1 MSYKQTRAASQ
12 PTKMLE
18 AHLEEGALCS
28 FDGPG
33 GAPRRCFAAQ
43 RTSWPASF
51 SPSSSPCDCS
61 KKKSARAYGR
71 NGSVCVQSLHYS
83 SHLLTMFNRGNY
95 FFICSYWC
103 GRRMCCQ
110 QSSRKRG
117 SDEKARPSSA
127 SHHPFSVKFCVRL
140 IWHQASSLVSAPAAL
155 CMERFSFLS
164 LAVLM
169 QLWSSFGTSAK
180 ECQWHPR
187 RYLLCRPHPVPTSV
201 VFLMFV
207 GAARRLPPYCAGNF

>member
-1 MSYKQTRAASQ
+1 MGERPQLDIAERGPRRRRKKKKERNSCACLLPVAHVSRCMTHMEPHNGKTEEKSTCLISRPRAASQ
-12 PTKMLE
+12 PAKMLE

-95 FFICSYWC
+95 FFICSY
-103 GRRMCCQ
+103 
-110 QSSRKRG
+110 
-117 SDEKARPSSA
+117 
-127 SHHPFSVKFCVRL
+127 
-140 IWHQASSLVSAPAAL
+140 
-155 CMERFSFLS
+155 
-164 LAVLM
+164 
-169 QLWSSFGTSAK
+169 
-180 ECQWHPR
+180 
-187 RYLLCRPHPVPTSV
+187 
-201 VFLMFV
+201 
-207 GAARRLPPYCAGNF
+207 